1 MKTKSL
7 IMRKL
12 KSALIAKV
20 FFILTFIIGLKG
32 QLYDDKRRL
41 DEICAT
47 VHLFIPKQLVR
58 KITKQAVEQE
68 KKRLR
73 HMFVKS
79 EQTTWKML
87 AKLFCQK
94 CNAIQSRS

>member
-32 QLYDDKRRL
+32 TMIKRRL
-41 DEICAT
+41 GKICVT
-47 VHLFIPKQLVR
+47 IYLFIPKQLVR
-58 KITKQAVEQE
+58 KITMQSSLWNR
-68 KKRLR
+68 KRKGCCIFL
-73 HMFVKS
+73 
-79 EQTTWKML
+79 
-87 AKLFCQK
+87 
-94 CNAIQSRS
+94 

>member
-32 QLYDDKRRL
+32 TMIKRRL
-41 DEICAT
+41 GKICVT
-47 VHLFIPKQLVR
+47 IYLVIPKQLDRRLLCKVGRATGNEKAAAYFSKVR
-58 KITKQAVEQE
+58 G
-68 KKRLR
+68 
-73 HMFVKS
+73 
-79 EQTTWKML
+79 
-87 AKLFCQK
+87 
-94 CNAIQSRS
+94 N